1 MAKVFY
7 VTETA
12 ADYITAHFFKTEKE
26 ALNYGKS
33 QLTDFE
39 MKDDMWGDDLHDEDN
54 DTWFGGTWINTQSG
68 ILFSFEEGR
77 AYIQSLDDEEAR
89 KYVKNEV
96 GSDGAAMF
104 FDKFKKGMYG
114 YLGNGADGKGF
125 KWEWDG
131 DEINESNNESNKKT
145 YKMKNI
151 KTFEAFTTGKATTET
166 VTEAINA
173 SGYIKAG
180 KLGYNDQFLGRQS
193 LSMTLS
199 LDLGFNKKD
208 QYGGGNFIGF
218 DHVSMYGTGKEGTIL
233 DDALTGKYTY
243 DELKAAAAEHFGL

>member
-1 MAKVFY
+1 MAKIFY
-7 VTETA
+7 VVERH
-12 ADYITAHFFKTEKE
+12 ADYAKVDFFKTEKE
-26 ALNYGKS
+26 ALTYGIAEFPDFDMFDEPMEDDENEVWLHGDS
-33 QLTDFE
+33 LTFKKGILLSHE
-39 MKDDMWGDDLHDEDN
+39 EGDVYVQAMDEDAAREYVVE
-54 DTWFGGTWINTQSG
+54 D
-68 ILFSFEEGR
+68 L
-77 AYIQSLDDEEAR
+77 EEA
-89 KYVKNEV
+89 
-96 GSDGAAMF
+96 AAIF
-104 FDKFKKGMYG
+104 FDGFTRGMYG
-114 YLGNGADGKGF
+114 YLGNGADGKGI
-125 KWEWDG
+125 KWDWDG
-131 DEINESNNESNKKT
+131 DDINESNKNIL
-145 YKMKNI
+145 KMKNI
-151 KTFEAFTTGKATTET
+151 KTFEAFTTEKATTET